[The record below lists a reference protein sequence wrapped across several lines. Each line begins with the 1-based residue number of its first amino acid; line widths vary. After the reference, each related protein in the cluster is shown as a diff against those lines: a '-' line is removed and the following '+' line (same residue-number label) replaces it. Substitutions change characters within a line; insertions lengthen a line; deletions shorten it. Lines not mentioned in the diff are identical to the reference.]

1 MTAAIH
7 TEHLCHAFTLER
19 DVEPVVVLEDIS
31 INLPTG
37 SRTILVSSPLRPT
50 NLTSSEQTVQVI
62 NPIPFLSRTKSQ
74 EESLH
79 YSVS

>member
-7 TEHLCHAFTLER
+7 TEHLSHAFTLER

-37 SRTILVSSPLRPT
+37 SRTILV
-50 NLTSSEQTVQVI
+50 
-62 NPIPFLSRTKSQ
+62 LS
-74 EESLH
+74 H
-79 YSVS
+79 